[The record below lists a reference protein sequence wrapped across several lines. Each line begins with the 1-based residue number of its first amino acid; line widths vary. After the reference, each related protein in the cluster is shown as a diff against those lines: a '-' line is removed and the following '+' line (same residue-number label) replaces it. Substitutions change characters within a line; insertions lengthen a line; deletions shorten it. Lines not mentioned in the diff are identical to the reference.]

1 MTDDWSGQDLKPMMS
16 EAVGEN
22 AESNSGWL
30 NRTIIGASVTSAL
43 GDLTYETTNALLP
56 GFFAVLGIP
65 AAVFGAIEGTAD
77 ALSSFSKLG
86 AGFVADKLGHR
97 KTLVIV
103 GYALTA
109 LMQAFFALAQ
119 GWPLILLGRII
130 GWLGRGIRGPL
141 RDAIMAEAVTTDMRG
156 RAFGLHRAA
165 DTVGAVLG
173 PLLGVALLTWLQG
186 LGFAHPATAFRMVFW
201 LTLIP
206 GALSVLSFGLLV
218 TDDRSRP
225 NPALRFWA
233 ALRDLPHGFRRYLTA
248 VGIFGIGDFAPTL
261 LILAAT
267 QLLTPE
273 MGVVRAAE
281 VAGLL
286 YVWRNVVQT
295 GVSFPIGA
303 LADRFGHRRLLVIGY
318 ALGAGTAALM
328 AITFAMPAAQHL
340 PLLGATFTL
349 AGLYIAVEEALE
361 ATLTAEY
368 VPEANRGVGY
378 GLLGT
383 VNGIGDFLS
392 SVSVGFLWTA
402 ISPALG
408 FGLAAVVM
416 GIGTTAMARLRA

>member
-1 MTDDWSGQDLKPMMS
+1 MTDDGHGQDHNPAPPEAAS
-16 EAVGEN
+16 ERADGQT
-22 AESNSGWL
+22 GWL
-30 NRTIIGASVTSAL
+30 NRTVIGASVTSAL

-56 GFFAVLGIP
+56 GFLAVLGIS
-65 AAVFGAIEGTAD
+65 AAIFGVIEGVAD
-77 ALSSFSKLG
+77 AISSFSKLG

-97 KTLVIV
+97 KTLVVV

-109 LMQAFFALAQ
+109 LMQVFFALAQ
-119 GWPLILLGRII
+119 GWPLVLIGRII

-141 RDAIMAEAVTTDMRG
+141 RDAIMAEAVTPQTRG
-156 RAFGLHRAA
+156 KAFGLHRAA

-173 PLLGVALLTWLQG
+173 PLLGVALLTWIQG
-186 LGFAHPATAFRMVFW
+186 LGVGDPATAFRVVFW

-206 GALSVLSFGLLV
+206 GALSVLSFAWLV
-218 TDDRSRP
+218 TDEQRQP

-233 ALRDLPHGFRRYLTA
+233 ALRDLPRGFRRYLTA
-248 VGIFGIGDFAPTL
+248 VGVFGMGDFAPTL

-303 LADRFGHRRLLVIGY
+303 LADRYGHRRLLVIGY
-318 ALGAGTAALM
+318 ALGAGTAALT
-328 AITFAMPAAQHL
+328 AIAFAISLNQRL
-340 PLLGATFTL
+340 LLLGTIFTL

-361 ATLTAEY
+361 ATLAAEY

-378 GLLGT
+378 GLMGT

-402 ISPALG
+402 ISPTLG
-408 FGLAAVVM
+408 FGLAATLM
-416 GIGTTAMARLRA
+416 GVGTTVMARFRE